1 MDQAITLV
9 GRHATSGCDTW
20 NSVGRFFTALPIIY
34 QAAHKRTAQRLI
46 GYKSLI
52 GERPTLI
59 EEVSTSAEPQI
70 VMRLEGHPL
79 PRPRGP
85 INGGVTP

>member
-1 MDQAITLV
+1 MDQAITHLSHRTPRNL
-9 GRHATSGCDTW
+9 GMRYLELSGQVLHCFAD
-20 NSVGRFFTALPIIY
+20 NF

-59 EEVSTSAEPQI
+59 EEVLDFRENMPQI

-79 PRPRGP
+79 PRPRC
-85 INGGVTP
+85 VAR

>member
-1 MDQAITLV
+1 MDQVIAHLSHRAPRNLGMRYPELIGQVL
-9 GRHATSGCDTW
+9 HCFAD
-20 NSVGRFFTALPIIY
+20 NF
-34 QAAHKRTAQRLI
+34 QAAHERTAQRLI

-59 EEVSTSAEPQI
+59 EEVLDLRGNMAQI

-79 PRPRGP
+79 PRPRY
-85 INGGVTP
+85 VAR